1 MDEFQFF
8 AGDLPLVT
16 HHIRKNKPERH
27 HAHREF
33 QYPTKLCRRIH
44 NAKKSVPSV
53 FGMSGTAALMLFRH
67 DRAPD
72 GARRRIFTS
81 LTTDHVMP
89 NGGAAAKTLPERR
102 TAVHDP

>member
-1 MDEFQFF
+1 
-8 AGDLPLVT
+8 
-16 HHIRKNKPERH
+16 
-27 HAHREF
+27 
-33 QYPTKLCRRIH
+33 
-44 NAKKSVPSV
+44 
-53 FGMSGTAALMLFRH
+53 MSGTAALMLFRH